1 MKRNALPIIATVLV
15 LLLVAGGTWLWFD
28 VMELRWNA
36 QKHTSDAA
44 RENRLLAAT
53 RLLRQNGH
61 PVVLSSTLGELA
73 VPRIADG
80 TLIMS
85 DASGVITPATAQELL
100 AWVRR
105 GNTLVLQPRTLSR
118 QELKIYLATLAP
130 HASAADT
137 PAADVPPDDAAPDDD
152 DAPADD
158 DASADDEEED
168 VEDSFAQT
176 EAKPDNSEQIE
187 TDPIGARLGVR
198 SFWKTPPPC
207 SQAAIAARAASKA
220 KDGAASA
227 PLGDC
232 VPPPARRRLALPG
245 TGYWIELDAGR
256 NTLVSVAGA
265 VTPLWSDEH
274 GETVRTFAEGKG
286 RIVMLSHDFFDS
298 RVLQRHDH
306 AELLLALAALNP
318 AARQV
323 TLIQHLNM
331 LPWYQALWVH
341 YQALLI
347 SLAVCV
353 LLCLWA
359 AVRRFG
365 PMLPQP
371 AIERRSLME
380 HIDASGAWLWK
391 AAGGRQLLLDAAREE
406 TLALVRRRAPKLAR
420 LPPAQL
426 GEALAR
432 LAGLNEQHVMQ
443 ALQHEAAPQ
452 VAGFTRQI
460 RTLQELRNHYER

>member
-1 MKRNALPIIATVLV
+1 MKRNAMPVFATVLV
-15 LLLVAGGTWLWFD
+15 LLLIAGGTWLWFD

-36 QKHTSDAA
+36 LEHTSDAA

-80 TLIMS
+80 TLVMS

-105 GNTLVLQPRTLSR
+105 GNTLVVQPRTLSR
-118 QELKIYLATLAP
+118 QELKAYLATLAP
-130 HASAADT
+130 HETASAE
-137 PAADVPPDDAAPDDD
+137 PDDEVEPDDSED
-152 DAPADD
+152 DGEDDGEEADQ
-158 DASADDEEED
+158 AGPLAQKAAKAD
-168 VEDSFAQT
+168 
-176 EAKPDNSEQIE
+176 KGEQIE
-187 TDPIGARLGVR
+187 ADPIGARLGVR
-198 SFWKTPPPC
+198 SYWKAPAPC
-207 SQAAIAARAASKA
+207 SQAQIAALAASMA
-220 KDGAASA
+220 KDGAKAAAPADCTPPA
-227 PLGDC
+227 PL
-232 VPPPARRRLALPG
+232 RRLALPG

-256 NTLVSVAGA
+256 NTLVSVAGSA
-265 VTPLWSDEH
+265 ADAAAPLWSDEQ
-274 GETVRTFAEGKG
+274 GDTVRTYAEGKG
-286 RIVMLSHDFFDS
+286 RIVMLSHDFFDN

-341 YQALLI
+341 YHALLV
-347 SLAVCV
+347 SLAICA

-371 AIERRSLME
+371 ASERRQLME

-391 AAGGRQLLLDAAREE
+391 AAGGRQLLLEAAREE

-420 LPPAQL
+420 LPQAQMAA
-426 GEALAR
+426 ALAR
-432 LAGLNEQHVMQ
+432 LAGLNEQHVTQ